1 MCKLLRKQAVTAVL
15 VLSCGTEQQ
24 AATPPQVQHPE
35 ISALLQEYGVIFQE
49 PQHLPPQR
57 TVDHAITLIDSSKAV
72 NPRPNRLPLH
82 QYNAMEDLIKSM
94 LASNM
99 IRPSISPYSS
109 PIILVKKKDGTW
121 RMCVDYRSLNANTI
135 KNKYPIPIIEDLLD
149 ELFGATVFSKIDL
162 RAGYH
167 QIRMKDSDIEKT
179 TFTTHLGHFKY
190 VVLPFVLT
198 NAPATFQSLM
208 NSVLSQFLR
217 KFALVFFDDIL
228 IYSSTMSNHVKHLR
242 AVLEVLK
249 QNQLYAKFSKCTF
262 GQPKIEYLGHLIS
275 GEGVATDPAKIN
287 IIQSWPRPSNV
298 TQLRSFLGL
307 TGYYRR
313 FIEGYGIICR
323 PLFNALKKDSFKWD
337 NKQEASFQQLKQ
349 VMSTAP
355 VLALPDFTKPFIS
368 ETDASGLGIG
378 AILMQRGQPI
388 AFLSKTLGPKAQG
401 ASIYEKEAMA
411 ILEALKKWKHYFST
425 TSLIIRT
432 N

>member
-1 MCKLLRKQAVTAVL
+1 
-15 VLSCGTEQQ
+15 
-24 AATPPQVQHPE
+24 
-35 ISALLQEYGVIFQE
+35 
-49 PQHLPPQR
+49 
-57 TVDHAITLIDSSKAV
+57 
-72 NPRPNRLPLH
+72 
-82 QYNAMEDLIKSM
+82 
-94 LASNM
+94 
-99 IRPSISPYSS
+99 
-109 PIILVKKKDGTW
+109 
-121 RMCVDYRSLNANTI
+121 
-135 KNKYPIPIIEDLLD
+135 
-149 ELFGATVFSKIDL
+149 
-162 RAGYH
+162 
-167 QIRMKDSDIEKT
+167 
-179 TFTTHLGHFKY
+179 
-190 VVLPFVLT
+190 
-198 NAPATFQSLM
+198 M

-262 GQPKIEYLGHLIS
+262 GQSKIEYLGHLIS

-337 NKQEASFQQLKQ
+337 NEQEASFQQLKQ

>member
-1 MCKLLRKQAVTAVL
+1 
-15 VLSCGTEQQ
+15 
-24 AATPPQVQHPE
+24 
-35 ISALLQEYGVIFQE
+35 
-49 PQHLPPQR
+49 
-57 TVDHAITLIDSSKAV
+57 VDHAITLIDSSKAV

-217 KFALVFFDDIL
+217 KFSLVFFDDIL

-262 GQPKIEYLGHLIS
+262 GQSKIEYLGHLIS

>member
-1 MCKLLRKQAVTAVL
+1 
-15 VLSCGTEQQ
+15 
-24 AATPPQVQHPE
+24 
-35 ISALLQEYGVIFQE
+35 
-49 PQHLPPQR
+49 
-57 TVDHAITLIDSSKAV
+57 
-72 NPRPNRLPLH
+72 
-82 QYNAMEDLIKSM
+82 
-94 LASNM
+94 
-99 IRPSISPYSS
+99 
-109 PIILVKKKDGTW
+109 
-121 RMCVDYRSLNANTI
+121 
-135 KNKYPIPIIEDLLD
+135 
-149 ELFGATVFSKIDL
+149 
-162 RAGYH
+162 
-167 QIRMKDSDIEKT
+167 
-179 TFTTHLGHFKY
+179 
-190 VVLPFVLT
+190 
-198 NAPATFQSLM
+198 
-208 NSVLSQFLR
+208 
-217 KFALVFFDDIL
+217 
-228 IYSSTMSNHVKHLR
+228 
-242 AVLEVLK
+242 
-249 QNQLYAKFSKCTF
+249 
-262 GQPKIEYLGHLIS
+262 
-275 GEGVATDPAKIN
+275 
-287 IIQSWPRPSNV
+287 V

-337 NKQEASFQQLKQ
+337 NEQEASFQQLKQ